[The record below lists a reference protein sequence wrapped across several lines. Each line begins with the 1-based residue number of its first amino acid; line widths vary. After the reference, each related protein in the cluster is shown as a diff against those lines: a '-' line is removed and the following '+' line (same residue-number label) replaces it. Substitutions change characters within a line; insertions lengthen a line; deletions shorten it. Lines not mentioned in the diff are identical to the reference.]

1 MGATRVEHVMGMPV
15 VVDVRD
21 EHAHDGHVDALF
33 AWLRVVD
40 ATFSTFRDDSD
51 ISLLNRGEITR
62 DDLEPEVR
70 VVLDRCERLRLETG
84 GYFDA
89 AAAEPGRLDPSGLVK
104 GWSIERGA
112 RILDGFG
119 LSNYAINAGG
129 DLVVR
134 GGALPDKRWRVGI
147 RHPLLSDA
155 VAAVLE
161 VTDLAV
167 ATSGAYE
174 RGDHVVDPFTRR
186 PPRGVLSVTVVGP
199 DLGQADAYATAAFAM
214 GSKGAHWT
222 ARLPR
227 GYEAMTVLEDE
238 TVLSTPGFE
247 SLADAA

>member
-1 MGATRVEHVMGMPV
+1 MSCTRVEHVMGMPI

-21 EHAHDGHVDALF
+21 VQGHDGHVDALF

-40 ATFSTFRDDSD
+40 ATFSTYREDSD
-51 ISLLNRGEITR
+51 ISLLNRGELAR

-89 AAAEPGRLDPSGLVK
+89 SAAEPGRVDPSGLVK

-119 LSNYAINAGG
+119 LSNYAINAAG
-129 DLVVR
+129 DIVVR
-134 GGALPDKRWRVGI
+134 GGALPDRRWRVGI
-147 RHPLLSDA
+147 RHPLLPDA
-155 VAAVLE
+155 VSAVLE
-161 VTDLAV
+161 LTDLAV

-174 RGDHVVDPFTRR
+174 RGDHVLDPFTRR
-186 PPRGVLSVTVVGP
+186 PPSGVLSVTVVGP

-214 GSKGAHWT
+214 GRKGAHWT
-222 ARLPR
+222 ARLPS
-227 GYEAMTVLEDE
+227 GYEAMTVLEDR